1 MDDKQNP
8 TAAPPLP
15 DFATLRLALQD
26 GIATLWLARPDARNA
41 LNLAMCRELTAACEA
56 LEADDAVRVIVVRGE
71 GVAFCAGADLKE
83 RQGMSPA
90 EMVAR
95 RVEGFTAYA
104 ALEAMSKPL
113 IAAVHGPAYGSGCE
127 IAAACDFVLA
137 GTGASFKYPEVG
149 WGTVG
154 ATQRLPRIVGRRMA
168 KELLFTGRTI
178 DAEEAFRLGL
188 VNHVDAPEA
197 LDARVAEMAARIAAA
212 NPVALRLTKRCIDDG
227 LDTTREGAMAVEL
240 LAIQENLRHGDWRK
254 AIAGFGAKPA
264 TPASQA
270 HQEGGDATAR

>member
-1 MDDKQNP
+1 MQTYP
-8 TAAPPLP
+8 EFT
-15 DFATLRLALQD
+15 TLRLARQEPV
-26 GIATLWLARPDARNA
+26 ATLWLARPESRNA

-56 LEADDAVRVIVVRGE
+56 LDADGGVRVIVVRGE

-104 ALEAMSKPL
+104 ALEALTKPV
-113 IAAVHGPAYGSGCE
+113 IAAVHGPAFGSGCE

-137 GTGASFKYPEVG
+137 TTGAAFKYPEVG

-168 KELLFTGRTI
+168 KELLYTGRVV
-178 DAEEAFRLGL
+178 DAPEALRLGL
-188 VNHVDAPEA
+188 VNHVYEPGEF
-197 LDARVAEMAARIAAA
+197 DARIAEMADRIAAA
-212 NPVALRLTKRCIDDG
+212 NPVTVSLTKRSIDGG

-240 LAIQENLRHGDWRK
+240 LAIQENLRHSDWQK
-254 AIAGFGAKPA
+254 AIAGFGKKG
-264 TPASQA
+264 Q
-270 HQEGGDATAR
+270 GDAAA

>member
-1 MDDKQNP
+1 MTYP
-8 TAAPPLP
+8 EFT
-15 DFATLRLALQD
+15 TLRLALQ
-26 GIATLWLARPDARNA
+26 GPVATLWLARPDSRNA

-56 LEADDAVRVIVVRGE
+56 LEADDAVRVILVRGE

-104 ALEAMSKPL
+104 ALEALSKPI
-113 IAAVHGPAYGSGCE
+113 IAAVHGAAFGSGCE
-127 IAAACDFVLA
+127 IAAACDFVL
-137 GTGASFKYPEVG
+137 GTPGAAFKYPEVG

-168 KELLFTGRTI
+168 KELLYTGRVV
-178 DAEEAFRLGL
+178 DAQEALQLGML
-188 VNHVDAPEA
+188 NHVYAPEEF
-197 LDARVAEMAARIAAA
+197 DARLAEMAERIAAA
-212 NPVALRLTKRCIDDG
+212 NPLTVSLTKRSIDGG

-240 LAIQENLRHGDWRK
+240 LAIQENLRHSDWQK
-254 AIAGFGAKPA
+254 AIAGFGRKG
-264 TPASQA
+264 Q
-270 HQEGGDATAR
+270 GDAAA

>member
-1 MDDKQNP
+1 MKQFSEF
-8 TAAPPLP
+8 TM
-15 DFATLRLALQD
+15 LRLALQ
-26 GIATLWLARPDARNA
+26 GPVATLWLARPDSRNA

-56 LEADDAVRVIVVRGE
+56 LEADDTVRVVVVRGE

-104 ALEAMSKPL
+104 ALEALSKPI

-127 IAAACDFVLA
+127 IAASCDFVLA
-137 GTGASFKYPEVG
+137 TTAAAFKYPEVG

-168 KELLFTGRTI
+168 KELLFTGRVV
-178 DAEEAFRLGL
+178 DAQEALELGL
-188 VNHVDAPEA
+188 VNHVYTPEEFE
-197 LDARVAEMAARIAAA
+197 ARLGETVERIAAA
-212 NPVALRLTKRCIDDG
+212 NPLTVSLTKRSIDGG
-227 LDTTREGAMAVEL
+227 LETTRAGAMAVEL
-240 LAIQENLRHGDWRK
+240 LAIQENLRHSDWQS
-254 AIAGFGAKPA
+254 AIAGFGKK
-264 TPASQA
+264 
-270 HQEGGDATAR
+270 EGSDATAG

>member
-1 MDDKQNP
+1 MQTYP
-8 TAAPPLP
+8 EFTM
-15 DFATLRLALQD
+15 LRLAMQ
-26 GIATLWLARPDARNA
+26 GPVATLWLARPDSRNA

-56 LEADDAVRVIVVRGE
+56 LDADEAVRVIVVRGE

-104 ALEAMSKPL
+104 ALEALSKPV
-113 IAAVHGPAYGSGCE
+113 IAAVHGPAFGSGCE

-137 GTGASFKYPEVG
+137 TTGAAFKYPEVG

-168 KELLFTGRTI
+168 KELLYTGRVV
-178 DAEEAFRLGL
+178 DANEALQLGL
-188 VNHVDAPEA
+188 VNHVYEPDEF
-197 LDARVAEMAARIAAA
+197 DARLAEMTERIAAA
-212 NPVALRLTKRCIDDG
+212 NPLTVSLTKRSIDGG

-240 LAIQENLRHGDWRK
+240 LAIQENLRHSDWQK
-254 AIAGFGAKPA
+254 AIADFGRK
-264 TPASQA
+264 
-270 HQEGGDATAR
+270 EGGNAAA